1 MASLDPGGE
10 NVDQS
15 VMIAHPLIEMLD
27 QIDNVHDSKRPDL
40 DVRLFHYFA
49 ASRFEYRLAQPLQ
62 SAR

>member
-1 MASLDPGGE
+1 
-10 NVDQS
+10 
-15 VMIAHPLIEMLD
+15 MIAHPLIEMLD